1 MTDKDHANAAA
12 KELGVMLLALR
23 KTTKGLKGALGS
35 PGPNWSAALS
45 ARTRALEHLA
55 EIGAAA
61 PGPPPPPQTGALAPQ
76 TYNKGSGGQDA
87 RYCVAGL
94 TKDSS
99 GRYVDGS
106 GFHYDDNGL
115 SLGGR
120 SGNDVPGLKPSDMMD
135 DKGACDSYEWMGR
148 VFPPWPVESYRV

>member
-1 MTDKDHANAAA
+1 VSDNVHRDEAIR
-12 KELGVMLLALR
+12 ELDAMLVALK

-45 ARTRALEHLA
+45 ARKRAIDHLA
-55 EIGAAA
+55 QIGQAE
-61 PGPPPPPQTGALAPQ
+61 PPPPPPPAQKLAPQ

-99 GRYVDGS
+99 GHYVDGS
-106 GFHYDDNGL
+106 GFRYDENGL

-120 SGNDVPGLKPSDMMD
+120 SGNPVPGLKAADMMD
-135 DKGACDSYEWMGR
+135 DKGACDSYEWQGR
-148 VFPPWPVESYRV
+148 VFPPWPVESYRA